1 MGSHSAQVAAEPNGF
16 PVGSRMG
23 FRMGPIGVGN
33 GRPIRQIDI
42 TRSWSDQ
49 NRMRQYGGQLFVIVA
64 TPLLDPQD
72 RLELMGPVRAVSA
85 RPG

>member
-1 MGSHSAQVAAEPNGF
+1 MG
-16 PVGSRMG
+16 
-23 FRMGPIGVGN
+23 GPFGKLTSLDPGLIKTVCVN
-33 GRPIRQIDI
+33 
-42 TRSWSDQ
+42 
-49 NRMRQYGGQLFVIVA
+49 MGGQLFVIVA